1 MKKIT
6 PFILTLLLST
16 SIFAQKKNVAQPELD
31 SGTIEVQFDYIINK
45 SSKFR
50 DFQLIRKSSILKV
63 KAHTLDSIKTTR
75 KDLVIANKSIQQK
88 KVIISE
94 LNKEVE
100 TLKNEIISISEDVDS
115 ISFIGMSLSKT
126 NYNMIVWILITILLL
141 GLITFITM
149 FKKSNI
155 STKSAQ
161 SNVSKLE
168 SDFEAFKKKAMIK
181 EQETMRKLQNEI
193 NKNS

>member
-1 MKKIT
+1 MKKTT

-75 KDLVIANKSIQQK
+75 KDLVIASKSIQQK